1 MLRKGL
7 FLADRYEILDQV
19 GTGGMSD
26 VYKAKCHKLNRY
38 VAIKVLKPEFSED
51 KAFVTKF
58 REEAQSAAGLTHPNI
73 VSVYDVGDEDGIYYI
88 VMELVEGI
96 TLKKYIEKRGRI
108 PYKEAVSIAIQVAKG
123 MEAAHSHHI
132 VHRDIKPQNIIIS
145 KDGKVKVTDFG
156 IAKAATSSTINSSA
170 MGSVHYIS
178 PEQAR
183 GGYSDERSDIYSFGI
198 TLFEML
204 AGKVPFD
211 GDTTVSVALQHI
223 QDEIPAPSTLVT
235 DEIPVGVDK
244 IVLKCTQKKTEM
256 RYQSVSEL
264 ITDLKKSLVMP
275 EVDFVNMT
283 PSYNTNPIN
292 SGQDESENETENEDD
307 ILRDDD
313 EDELDDSL
321 DDDFDDGMNDDDM
334 LKDDY
339 DNSLDD
345 DFDSPSRISYS
356 KKGKKEKKRKAVDG
370 EDGEEKIDKIM
381 KWIGI
386 GIIGL
391 ILIITVV
398 IVIKLVGSSGS
409 KLSENDESTI
419 STEATVDNK
428 NLVEV
433 PFVEGLT
440 EEEAKKKLNEQ
451 GLGYKASN
459 QSSTTV
465 EAGLVIQQQTR
476 AGTMVEKNSTII
488 VVVSIGPE
496 SVTIPNV
503 VGYKQAEATVAIEN
517 LGLTVGSV
525 QEEYSDTQEA
535 GKVIRLDPE
544 IGSSVAPGT
553 KITIVVSKGK
563 EKVTV
568 PKLVGV
574 DKDKALDLLKQQG
587 LEGEVVEVKDA
598 AAPYGQVI
606 SQGYDPEEYV
616 EKGTVVTITVST
628 NSSYN
633 NSEESK
639 SEQSSSEAAS
649 EQDSSAASN

>member
-204 AGKVPFD
+204 TGKVPFD

-223 QDEIPAPSTLVT
+223 QDEIPAPSALVT

-244 IVLKCTQKKTEM
+244 IVLKCTRKKTEM

-275 EVDFVNMT
+275 EVDFVNMM
-283 PSYNTNPIN
+283 PSYNTDCMENRQKIN
-292 SGQDESENETENEDD
+292 ENETENEDD

-313 EDELDDSL
+313 DDELDDSL
-321 DDDFDDGMNDDDM
+321 DDDFDDDMLDDD
-334 LKDDY
+334 LNDDY
-339 DNSLDD
+339 DDTQD
-345 DFDSPSRISYS
+345 AAFDSPSRISY
-356 KKGKKEKKRKAVDG
+356 GKKEKKKKKDADS

-398 IVIKLVGSSGS
+398 IVVKLLGRGGGSPSGNEETPS
-409 KLSENDESTI
+409 VIEST
-419 STEATVDNK
+419 ENNE

-433 PFVEGLT
+433 PLVEGLT
-440 EEEAKKKLNEQ
+440 EEEAKKKLNDR

-476 AGTMVEKNSTII
+476 AGTMVEKNSTITLI
-488 VVVSIGPE
+488 ISVGPE
-496 SVTIPNV
+496 SVTVPNV
-503 VGYKQAEATVAIEN
+503 VGYQQKEATVAIEN
-517 LGLTVGSV
+517 RGLTVGSV

-535 GKVIRLDPE
+535 GRVIRLDPAS
-544 IGSSVAPGT
+544 GSAVTPGT
-553 KITIVVSKGK
+553 KITMVISKGK

-568 PKLVGV
+568 PKLVGLG
-574 DKDKALDLLKQQG
+574 KDRALELLKQQG

-598 AAPYGQVI
+598 AADYGQVI
-606 SQGYDPEEYV
+606 SQAYDPEEYV
-616 EKGTVVTITVST
+616 DKGTVVTITVST

-633 NSEESK
+633 SGESES
-639 SEQSSSEAAS
+639 SQSSSDAAA
-649 EQDSSAASN
+649 QQGNAAANN

>member
-38 VAIKVLKPEFSED
+38 VAIKVLKPEFSAD
-51 KAFVTKF
+51 KAFVKKF

-132 VHRDIKPQNIIIS
+132 VHRDIKPQNIMIS
-145 KDGKVKVTDFG
+145 KEGKVKVTDFG

-198 TLFEML
+198 TIFEML
-204 AGKVPFD
+204 TGKVPFD

-223 QDEIPAPSTLVT
+223 QDEIPAPSTLVE

-244 IVLKCTQKKTEM
+244 IVLKCTRKKTEM

-264 ITDLKKSLVMP
+264 ITDLKKSLVIP
-275 EVDFVNMT
+275 EVDFVNMA
-283 PSYNTNPIN
+283 PSYNTD
-292 SGQDESENETENEDD
+292 SVENRQEANKNEIDNEDE
-307 ILRDDD
+307 ILRDD
-313 EDELDDSL
+313 EPDDGL
-321 DDDFDDGMNDDDM
+321 GDDFDEDLRDDDM
-334 LKDDY
+334 LDDDLNDDY
-339 DNSLDD
+339 DDTQDD
-345 DFDSPSRISYS
+345 DYDSPSRISY
-356 KKGKKEKKRKAVDG
+356 GKKEKNKKKDADD

-381 KWIGI
+381 KWIGG
-386 GIIGL
+386 GIIAL
-391 ILIITVV
+391 IVIITTV
-398 IVIKLVGSSGS
+398 IVIKLLGTGGSSPSGNEETS
-409 KLSENDESTI
+409 SSIEV
-419 STEATVDNK
+419 TEDNK

-440 EEEAKKKLNEQ
+440 EEEAKKKLNDQ
-451 GLGYKASN
+451 QLGYRAVN

-476 AGTMVEKNSTII
+476 AGTMVEKNSTITLVI
-488 VVVSIGPE
+488 SVGPE
-496 SVTIPNV
+496 SVKVPNV
-503 VGYKQAEATVAIEN
+503 VGYKQKEATVAIEN

-525 QEEYSDTQEA
+525 KEEYSDTQEA

-544 IGSSVAPGT
+544 SGSDVAPGT
-553 KITIVVSKGK
+553 KITMVISKGK
-563 EKVTV
+563 EKVAV
-568 PKLVGV
+568 PRLVGL
-574 DKDKALDLLKQQG
+574 DKDRALDLLKQQG
-587 LEGEVVEVKDA
+587 LEPEVVEVKDA
-598 AAPYGQVI
+598 AAPYGKVI
-606 SQGYDPEEYV
+606 SQAYDPEEYV

-628 NSSYN
+628 NSSYG
-633 NSEESK
+633 STEESK
-639 SEQSSSEAAS
+639 TEQPSSGEAS
-649 EQDSSAASN
+649 GQGNAAAVN

>member
-73 VSVYDVGDEDGIYYI
+73 VNVYDVGDEDGIYYI

-204 AGKVPFD
+204 TGKVPFD

-223 QDEIPAPSTLVT
+223 QDEIPAPSTLVG

-275 EVDFVNMT
+275 EVDFVT
-283 PSYNTNPIN
+283 IAPAYNTV
-292 SGQDESENETENEDD
+292 SADSRQDESADEVENEDD
-307 ILRDDD
+307 ILRDDED
-313 EDELDDSL
+313 DELDDSL
-321 DDDFDDGMNDDDM
+321 DDDLDDGLNDDD
-334 LKDDY
+334 DDLLD
-339 DNSLDD
+339 DNLNDDD
-345 DFDSPSRISYS
+345 DFDSTSRISYS
-356 KKGKKEKKRKAVDG
+356 KKDKDKKKAADG
-370 EDGEEKIDKIM
+370 EDDDEKIDKIM

-398 IVIKLVGSSGS
+398 IVIKLLGSGKSGIV
-409 KLSENDESTI
+409 ENNETTS
-419 STEATVDNK
+419 SVEATQDNK
-428 NLVEV
+428 KLVEV

-451 GLGYKASN
+451 GLGYKPSN

-465 EAGLVIQQQTR
+465 AAGLVIQQQTR
-476 AGTMVEKNSTII
+476 AGTMVEKNSTITLVI
-488 VVVSIGPE
+488 SVGPE
-496 SVTIPNV
+496 SVTVPNV
-503 VGYKQAEATVAIEN
+503 AGYKQPEATVAIET
-517 LGLTVGSV
+517 LGLTVGSI
-525 QEEYSDTQEA
+525 QEEYSDTLEA

-544 IGSSVAPGT
+544 IGSPVAPGS
-553 KITIVVSKGK
+553 KITMVISKGK
-563 EKVTV
+563 ETVTV
-568 PKLVGV
+568 PKLVGLN
-574 DKDKALDLLKQQG
+574 KDKALELLKQQG
-587 LEGEVVEVKDA
+587 LEGQVVEVKDA
-598 AAPYGQVI
+598 AAPYGKVI
-606 SQGYDPEEYV
+606 SQGYDAEEYV
-616 EKGTVVTITVST
+616 AKGTVVTIIIST

-633 NSEESK
+633 SDSEESK
-639 SEQSSSEAAS
+639 TEQPSTGEAA
-649 EQDSSAASN
+649 EQGNSPASN

>member
-38 VAIKVLKPEFSED
+38 VAIKVLKPEFRED

-132 VHRDIKPQNIIIS
+132 VHRDIKPQNIMIS
-145 KDGKVKVTDFG
+145 KEGKVKVTDFG
-156 IAKAATSSTINSSA
+156 IAKAPTSSTINSSA
-170 MGSVHYIS
+170 IGSVHYIS

-198 TLFEML
+198 TVFEML
-204 AGKVPFD
+204 TGKVPFD

-223 QDEIPAPSTLVT
+223 QDEIPAPSTIVP

-244 IVLKCTQKKTEM
+244 IVLKCTRKKTEM
-256 RYQSVSEL
+256 RYQSASEL

-275 EVDFVNMT
+275 EVDFVNMA
-283 PSYNTNPIN
+283 PSYNTDSVDN
-292 SGQDESENETENEDD
+292 SQELNGDEAENEDE
-307 ILRDDD
+307 ILRDD
-313 EDELDDSL
+313 EPDDGL
-321 DDDFDDGMNDDDM
+321 NDDDDLRDDDM
-334 LKDDY
+334 LDDGLNDDY
-339 DNSLDD
+339 DDTRDD
-345 DFDSPSRISYS
+345 DYDSPSRISY
-356 KKGKKEKKRKAVDG
+356 GKKEKKKKKAADD

-381 KWIGI
+381 KWIGC
-386 GIIGL
+386 GIIAL
-391 ILIITVV
+391 IVIITAV
-398 IVIKLVGSSGS
+398 IVIKLFGTGGGPSVSEETSSS
-409 KLSENDESTI
+409 V
-419 STEATVDNK
+419 EATEDNK

-440 EEEAKKKLNEQ
+440 EEEAKKKLNEKE
-451 GLGYKASN
+451 LGYRAVN

-465 EAGLVIQQQTR
+465 EEGLVIQQQIR
-476 AGTMVEKNSTII
+476 AGTMVEKNSTVTLVI
-488 VVVSIGPE
+488 SIGPE
-496 SVTIPNV
+496 SVKVPGV
-503 VGYKQAEATVAIEN
+503 VGYKQKEATVAIEN

-525 QEEYSDTQEA
+525 KEEYSDTQEA
-535 GKVIRLDPE
+535 GKVIGLDPE
-544 IGSSVAPGT
+544 SGSSVAPGT
-553 KITIVVSKGK
+553 KITMVISKGK
-563 EKVTV
+563 EKVAV
-568 PKLVGV
+568 PRLVGL
-574 DKDKALDLLKQQG
+574 DKDRALDLLKQQG
-587 LEGEVVEVKDA
+587 LEYEVVEVKDA
-598 AAPYGQVI
+598 AALYGKVI
-606 SQGYDPEEYV
+606 SQAYDPEEYV

-628 NSSYN
+628 NSSYG
-633 NSEESK
+633 STEESK
-639 SEQSSSEAAS
+639 TEQPSSGEAS
-649 EQDSSAASN
+649 GQGNAATVN

>member
-73 VSVYDVGDEDGIYYI
+73 VNVYDVGDEDGIYYI

-204 AGKVPFD
+204 TGKVPFD

-223 QDEIPAPSTLVT
+223 QDEIPAPSTLVG

-275 EVDFVNMT
+275 EVDFVT
-283 PSYNTNPIN
+283 IAPAYNTV
-292 SGQDESENETENEDD
+292 SSDSRQDESADEVENEDD
-307 ILRDDD
+307 ILRDDED
-313 EDELDDSL
+313 DELDDSL
-321 DDDFDDGMNDDDM
+321 DDDLDDGLNDDD
-334 LKDDY
+334 DDLLD
-339 DNSLDD
+339 DNLNDDD
-345 DFDSPSRISYS
+345 DFDSTSRISYS
-356 KKGKKEKKRKAVDG
+356 KKDKDKKKAADG
-370 EDGEEKIDKIM
+370 EDDDEKIDKIM

-398 IVIKLVGSSGS
+398 IVIKLLGSGKSGIV
-409 KLSENDESTI
+409 ENNETTSSVEVTQ
-419 STEATVDNK
+419 DNK
-428 NLVEV
+428 KLVEV

-451 GLGYKASN
+451 GLGYKPSN

-465 EAGLVIQQQTR
+465 AAGLVIQQQTR
-476 AGTMVEKNSTII
+476 AGTMVEKNSTITLVI
-488 VVVSIGPE
+488 SVGPE
-496 SVTIPNV
+496 SVTVPNV
-503 VGYKQAEATVAIEN
+503 AGYKQPEATVAIET
-517 LGLTVGSV
+517 LGLTVGSI
-525 QEEYSDTQEA
+525 QEEYSDTLEA

-544 IGSSVAPGT
+544 IGSPVAPGS
-553 KITIVVSKGK
+553 KITMVISKGK
-563 EKVTV
+563 ETVTV
-568 PKLVGV
+568 PKLVGL
-574 DKDKALDLLKQQG
+574 DKDKALELLKQQG
-587 LEGEVVEVKDA
+587 LEGQVVEVKDA
-598 AAPYGQVI
+598 AAPYGKVI
-606 SQGYDPEEYV
+606 SQGYDAEEYV
-616 EKGTVVTITVST
+616 AKGTVVTIIIST

-633 NSEESK
+633 SDSEESK
-639 SEQSSSEAAS
+639 TEQPSTGEAA
-649 EQDSSAASN
+649 EQGNSPASN